1 MYVRDIHLLDGVC
14 VCVCELVVL
23 AQVRWFN
30 IDLFLVFSVSLLGWL
45 LVLLAG

>member
-1 MYVRDIHLLDGVC
+1 MYVRDIHLLDG
-14 VCVCELVVL
+14 VCELVVL

>member
-1 MYVRDIHLLDGVC
+1 MYVRDIHLLDG